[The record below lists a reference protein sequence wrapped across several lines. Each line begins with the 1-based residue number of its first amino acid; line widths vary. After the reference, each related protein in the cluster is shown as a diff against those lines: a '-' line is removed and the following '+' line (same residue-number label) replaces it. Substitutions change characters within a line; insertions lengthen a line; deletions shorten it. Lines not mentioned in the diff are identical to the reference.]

1 VVFDVRALLIDGS
14 DVSYSLRNRSLLA
27 ARCREVRRE
36 HLALTQREWAAMLGV
51 SPGTVARWEVG
62 GGGPSLRMIRSMA
75 GASGLP
81 VAWFFDLDQEQAD
94 EREER

>member
-1 VVFDVRALLIDGS
+1 MDGT
-14 DVSYSLRNRSLLA
+14 VSPSLRNRSRLA

-36 HLALTQREWAAMLGV
+36 HLALTQREWASRLGV

-75 GASGLP
+75 EAAGLP
-81 VAWFFDLDQEQAD
+81 VAWFFGPDTEV
-94 EREER
+94 EKEEER